1 MGTSVNLA
9 RLTVPKL
16 VPFFTTFVL
25 YFVLATYDTRSQLW
39 STIVKC
45 APIYSLILF
54 ILLYGVHN
62 TNPSYTYKILLGL
75 FFSSIGDLLLNINL
89 FEYGVVAFAAAQVAF
104 IAAFGFQPRRWDIGL
119 AMITCSLAILAFLFG
134 SISSTILRLGLPI
147 YSLLLTTMAWRAVAR
162 ASTDKKELPKILGAI
177 GGVLFVI
184 SDGFLAFNKFYTNIP
199 YAVILIMVPY
209 YLAECGIA
217 LSVVDYKYLPVQW
230 SSEKKKGE

>member
-1 MGTSVNLA
+1 MGVSVNLIK
-9 RLTVPKL
+9 LIVPKL
-16 VPFFTTFVL
+16 LPFFVTFVL
-25 YFVLATYDTRSQLW
+25 YFILSTYDTRSEIW
-39 STIVKC
+39 STVVKC

-54 ILLYGVHN
+54 ILLYGVRN
-62 TNPSYTYKILLGL
+62 TDASYTYKILAGL

-89 FEYGVVAFAAAQVAF
+89 FEYGVVAFAVAQVAF

-119 AMITCSLAILAFLFG
+119 AMIGASLGALSVILR
-134 SISSTILRLGLPI
+134 SINSTVLRLGLPI
-147 YSLLLTTMAWRAVAR
+147 YSLLLITMAWRAVAR

-184 SDGFLAFNKFYTNIP
+184 SDGFLAFNKFYVNIP

-217 LSVVDYKYLPVQW
+217 LSVVDYKYLPVQ
-230 SSEKKKGE
+230 